1 MAHCAE
7 VIQSDGMA
15 HCAGVIQSDGMAVI
29 LGLTQNI
36 IANDKR
42 VESL

>member
-1 MAHCAE
+1 
-7 VIQSDGMA
+7 MA